1 MEQLMEEHLESLKR
15 QAFMAP
21 THSEREQDENRL
33 VLIREI
39 SADYLATIQSSHV
52 QIGGESMTE
61 KPSVTLPGKVE
72 KVIEPVNGEPE
83 KAQIAIEGADPLY
96 RELRIENTLQDPS
109 GNEVRLKEDD
119 EVDVKVEAEP
129 AAAENDKEHDQV
141 SVRKQTRE
149 AA

>member
-1 MEQLMEEHLESLKR
+1 MEEHLESLRK

-21 THSEREQDENRL
+21 TRREREQDENRL
-33 VLIREI
+33 ALIREI
-39 SADYLATIQSSHV
+39 SADYLAAIQSSHAH
-52 QIGGESMTE
+52 IGGERMTE

-109 GNEVRLKEDD
+109 GHEVRLKEDD
-119 EVDVKVEAEP
+119 EVDVTVEADP
-129 AAAENDKEHDQV
+129 AVAENDKEQDQV
-141 SVRKQTRE
+141 SLQKQTRK

>member
-1 MEQLMEEHLESLKR
+1 MEQLMEEQLESLKR

-21 THSEREQDENRL
+21 TQSEREQDENRL

-39 SADYLATIQSSHV
+39 SADYLAAIQSSHA

-83 KAQIAIEGADPLY
+83 KAQIAIEGADPFTVNS
-96 RELRIENTLQDPS
+96 E
-109 GNEVRLKEDD
+109 
-119 EVDVKVEAEP
+119 
-129 AAAENDKEHDQV
+129 
-141 SVRKQTRE
+141 
-149 AA
+149 